1 MVKTEETITS
11 RGRTHEWKK
20 LKEEKEEIFEANRSV
35 GRSCAGRQKNKNELG
50 SLFVCGVVVWR
61 DDKFTGA
68 QWAREDAGPVPNRLQ
83 NSGLRESRSCRVQ
96 CNRVVDCSREHAQDL
111 YRRNTI
117 IKSTTRNIRKIFD
130 CKTHCKL
137 SSYCGITRDS

>member
-68 QWAREDAGPVPNRLQ
+68 Q
-83 NSGLRESRSCRVQ
+83 
-96 CNRVVDCSREHAQDL
+96 
-111 YRRNTI
+111 
-117 IKSTTRNIRKIFD
+117 
-130 CKTHCKL
+130 
-137 SSYCGITRDS
+137 